1 MKSLQRI
8 FAIVLKEIRQLRR
21 DRLTFGM
28 IVGIPVMQLL
38 LFGYAINTD
47 VRHLSAAVADLSSTA
62 ASRQL
67 VMDLANTQVIDIQY
81 QVADTDA
88 LERLM
93 RQGRISVGI
102 FIPGDFERR
111 LQQPERAAAQLLI
124 DGSDNIVQGA
134 AALLARSARTSPYN
148 DQPPVME
155 LRTYYNPERRSPVNT
170 VPGLVGIILTMTMTL
185 FTAVAIVRE
194 RERGN
199 LELLI
204 TTPVRSSELM
214 LAKILPYVFIG
225 LIQVSLV
232 LLLGHLLFA
241 VPLRGALMNVY
252 WVSLVFIVANLAHGP
267 GHLDARADPVP
278 GHADDLLHPAAVDPA
293 VRFHV
298 PVRRHAQASPVDR
311 RSAADDPLHAPDP
324 RGGAA
329 RRLSGGAVSGT
340 LHPSRIHRGG
350 DDRGGEALPEA
361 VGLERVEPDCLT
373 GQSGRGRKS
382 EVAGELPV
390 EAVGDLRAWSVQV
403 NDEFQVQILPS
414 VAG

>member
-1 MKSLQRI
+1 MNSLQRM
-8 FAIVLKEIRQLRR
+8 FAIVLKEVRQLRR

-67 VMDLANTQVIDIQY
+67 VLNLSNTQVIDIQY
-81 QVADTDA
+81 QVADTEA
-88 LERLM
+88 LEHLM
-93 RQGRISVGI
+93 RQGKISVGI

-252 WVSLVFIVANLAHGP
+252 WVSLVFIVANLAMG
-267 GHLDARADPVP
+267 LVISTLVQTQFQAMQMTFFI
-278 GHADDLLHPAAVDPA
+278 LLP
-293 VRFHV
+293 
-298 PVRRHAQASPVDR
+298 SI
-311 RSAADDPLHAPDP
+311 L
-324 RGGAA
+324 
-329 RRLSGGAVSGT
+329 LSGFMFPFAGMPRPAQWIAEVLPMTHFMRLIRGVVLRGASLEELSSELFILLGF
-340 LHPSRIHRGG
+340 I
-350 DDRGGEALPEA
+350 A
-361 VGLERVEPDCLT
+361 VAMT
-373 GQSGRGRKS
+373 
-382 EVAGELPV
+382 VAV
-390 EAVGDLRAWSVQV
+390 KR
-403 NDEFQVQILPS
+403 FQKRLD
-414 VAG
+414 

>member
-93 RQGRISVGI
+93 RQGKISVGI

-111 LQQPERAAAQLLI
+111 LQQPERAAVQLLI

-148 DQPPVME
+148 DQPPLME

-204 TTPVRSSELM
+204 TTPVRSWELM

-252 WVSLVFIVANLAHGP
+252 WVSLVFIVANLAMG
-267 GHLDARADPVP
+267 LVISTLAQTQFQAMQMTFFI
-278 GHADDLLHPAAVDPA
+278 LLP
-293 VRFHV
+293 
-298 PVRRHAQASPVDR
+298 SI
-311 RSAADDPLHAPDP
+311 L
-324 RGGAA
+324 
-329 RRLSGGAVSGT
+329 LSGFMF
-340 LHPSRIHRGG
+340 PF
-350 DDRGGEALPEA
+350 
-361 VGLERVEPDCLT
+361 
-373 GQSGRGRKS
+373 
-382 EVAGELPV
+382 AGMPRPAQWIAE
-390 EAVGDLRAWSVQV
+390 
-403 NDEFQVQILPS
+403 ILPMTHFMRLIRGVVLRGAS
-414 VAG
+414 LAELSSELFILLGFIAVAMTVAVKRFQKRLD